1 MVSVRRLAAIMFTD
15 MVGSTAAAQANEAEA
30 LRLRDEQEAIVRPL
44 FSAHQGRE
52 IKSTGDGFLVLFD
65 SALRAVECAL
75 DIQEH
80 LHQRNSR
87 PNLPPI
93 RLRIGM
99 HLGDVQERAG
109 DVFGDSVNVAS
120 RIEPLSDPEGVCI
133 SEPVFG
139 LVRNKISN
147 RLEKLEPQVLKG
159 VLFPMDIYRVHLAWT
174 GEGPATTVG
183 VPVPLEKSRIAV
195 LPFVNISPDPAD
207 EYFADGMTEE
217 LIQKLARV
225 SGLRVVAR
233 TTAMTYKNSHATA
246 LEIGR
251 ALHVGTVVECSV
263 RKAGNRIRIT
273 AQLIDARSEEHL
285 WASRY
290 DRELDDIF
298 AIQDDISGQ
307 ITSAISARLSAGGV
321 PRPLSVAHVQQDTQD
336 ITAYTHFL
344 HGLKLFGEKGSEAT
358 IREAL
363 SQFQKAVDR
372 DPGFA
377 RARVGVAEA
386 TLWLGAEGA
395 LPLQESVERC
405 RTELAKALDQNDALA
420 EAHSVL
426 AGLLVGED
434 DPAGAEREARR
445 AMELNPSLSD
455 PYRWLAQ
462 LAAGD
467 GRIDETVR
475 LLEAAQQINP
485 VDVNIIAFLG
495 RAYVYAGRET
505 DALAHWER
513 TKALIPFRT
522 NSHLAEYYLGLGNYA
537 KVQEILLEMERLRPD
552 SVWTETFRGILAA
565 RLGDTKGARRSL
577 ERLDARVRSG
587 ELPAFFSGFIHF
599 ALGEQDA
606 FVACM
611 QEASREHSLPLL
623 ELRYSRFYQ
632 PARSDPRIQELLDQL
647 AELRKPT
654 H

>member
-30 LRLRDEQEAIVRPL
+30 LRLRDEQEVIVRPL

-93 RLRIGM
+93 RLRIGV
-99 HLGDVQERAG
+99 HLGDVEERAG

>member
-15 MVGSTAAAQANEAEA
+15 MVGSTAAAQANETEA

>member
-1 MVSVRRLAAIMFTD
+1 MFTD
-15 MVGSTAAAQANEAEA
+15 MVGSTAAAQANETEA

-87 PNLPPI
+87 PDLPPI
-93 RLRIGM
+93 RLRIGV
-99 HLGDVQERAG
+99 HLGDVEERAG

-298 AIQDDISGQ
+298 AIQDAISGQ

>member
-1 MVSVRRLAAIMFTD
+1 MFTD
-15 MVGSTAAAQANEAEA
+15 MVGSTAAAQANETEA

-93 RLRIGM
+93 RLRIGV
-99 HLGDVQERAG
+99 HLGDVEERAG

>member
-1 MVSVRRLAAIMFTD
+1 MFTD
-15 MVGSTAAAQANEAEA
+15 MVGSTAAAQANETEA

>member
-93 RLRIGM
+93 RLRIGV
-99 HLGDVQERAG
+99 HLGDVEERAG

>member
-1 MVSVRRLAAIMFTD
+1 
-15 MVGSTAAAQANEAEA
+15 
-30 LRLRDEQEAIVRPL
+30 
-44 FSAHQGRE
+44 
-52 IKSTGDGFLVLFD
+52 
-65 SALRAVECAL
+65 
-75 DIQEH
+75 
-80 LHQRNSR
+80 
-87 PNLPPI
+87 
-93 RLRIGM
+93 RLRIGV
-99 HLGDVQERAG
+99 HLGDVEERAG

>member
-1 MVSVRRLAAIMFTD
+1 MFTD

-93 RLRIGM
+93 RLRIGV
-99 HLGDVQERAG
+99 HLGDVEERAG

>member
-1 MVSVRRLAAIMFTD
+1 M
-15 MVGSTAAAQANEAEA
+15 
-30 LRLRDEQEAIVRPL
+30 
-44 FSAHQGRE
+44 
-52 IKSTGDGFLVLFD
+52 
-65 SALRAVECAL
+65 
-75 DIQEH
+75 
-80 LHQRNSR
+80 
-87 PNLPPI
+87 
-93 RLRIGM
+93 
-99 HLGDVQERAG
+99 
-109 DVFGDSVNVAS
+109 
-120 RIEPLSDPEGVCI
+120 
-133 SEPVFG
+133 
-139 LVRNKISN
+139 
-147 RLEKLEPQVLKG
+147 
-159 VLFPMDIYRVHLAWT
+159 
-174 GEGPATTVG
+174 
-183 VPVPLEKSRIAV
+183 PVPRS
-195 LPFVNISPDPAD
+195 ISGPP
-207 EYFADGMTEE
+207 
-217 LIQKLARV
+217 
-225 SGLRVVAR
+225 
-233 TTAMTYKNSHATA
+233 
-246 LEIGR
+246 
-251 ALHVGTVVECSV
+251 GT
-263 RKAGNRIRIT
+263 
-273 AQLIDARSEEHL
+273 
-285 WASRY
+285 

>member
-1 MVSVRRLAAIMFTD
+1 MFTD

-30 LRLRDEQEAIVRPL
+30 LRLRDEQEVIVRPL

-93 RLRIGM
+93 RLRIGV
-99 HLGDVQERAG
+99 HLGDVEERAG

>member
-1 MVSVRRLAAIMFTD
+1 MFTD